1 MSSVF
6 ALATPATR
14 SALCVFRVSGPGC
27 LAAFDSMFTQALG
40 EPRKF
45 YQRSLMAGSTVI
57 DTVGV
62 IFFEG
67 PSSYTGED
75 SFEIYAHGGLAVMG
89 SIVDLFKSVG
99 FDEAGPGEFTKR
111 AFLNGKLSL
120 SEAESVV
127 DVINASSKEVLDI
140 SLNSLRGGF
149 SDEVFGFSKRLDSLR
164 KFVEGSIDF
173 SDEDYDFIKE
183 GGVVDDVSRLCADF
197 GGFVSKCFLAGE
209 TGLKKTV
216 LFIGPPNSGKSS
228 LFNRLLGFDRALV
241 SDVPGTTRDLIESEV
256 FYNNSSFK
264 VLDSAGIRETVDV
277 VESKGIELTVN
288 QIKDADVVVGVFDSV
303 DPLVLLEIKS
313 IASDKVFISVL
324 NKLDLGLKD
333 KDALFDVS
341 LSAKTGE
348 GVVELKKKISSA
360 SAVRG
365 LVDKEYFARNRH
377 IKLFNEGLGHLEA
390 AMVKLRS
397 GFDVELAAE
406 DLKLARISLDE
417 VVGVKTSD
425 SLLGDIFNDFCIG
438 K

>member
-27 LAAFDSMFTQALG
+27 LAAFDSIFTQALG

-45 YQRSLMAGSTVI
+45 YQRSLMAGSTAV

-277 VESKGIELTVN
+277 VESKGIELAVN
-288 QIKDADVVVGVFDSV
+288 QIKNADVVVGVFDSV

-348 GVVELKKKISSA
+348 GVIELKKKISSA

>member
-6 ALATPATR
+6 ALATPATK
-14 SALCVFRVSGPGC
+14 SALCVFRVSGSGC
-27 LAAFDSMFTQALG
+27 LDVFDSIFTKELN

-45 YQRSLMAGSTVI
+45 YQRSLVSGSTVI

-62 IFFEG
+62 VFFEG
-67 PSSYTGED
+67 SSSYTGED
-75 SFEIYAHGGLAVMG
+75 SFEVYAHGGLAVMG
-89 SIVDLFKSVG
+89 SIVDLFKQVG

-127 DVINASSKEVLDI
+127 DVINASSKEVLEI

-149 SDEVFGFSKRLDSLR
+149 SDEVFGFSKKLDALR

-197 GGFVSKCFLAGE
+197 GGFVNKCFLSGE
-209 TGLKKTV
+209 SGMKKVV
-216 LFIGPPNSGKSS
+216 LFVGPPNSGKSS
-228 LFNRLLGFDRALV
+228 LFNRLLGFERALV

-256 FYNNSSFK
+256 FYNNSSFR
-264 VLDSAGIRETVDV
+264 VLDSAGIRETDDV
-277 VESKGIELTVN
+277 IEGKGIELTVS
-288 QIKDADVVVGVFDSV
+288 QIESADVVVGVFDSV
-303 DPLVLLEIKS
+303 DPVALLEIKS
-313 IASDKVFISVL
+313 LVVDKVFISVL

-333 KDALFDVS
+333 EGSLFDVL

-348 GVVELKKKISSA
+348 GVVELKKLISS
-360 SAVRG
+360 SSVIGG
-365 LVDKEYFARNRH
+365 LVDKEYFARSRH
-377 IKLFNEGLGHLEA
+377 IKLFNEGLVYLEA
-390 AMVKLRS
+390 AVVKLRS
-397 GFDVELAAE
+397 GADVELAAE
-406 DLKLARISLDE
+406 DLRLARVALDE
-417 VVGVKTSD
+417 VVGAKTSD

>member
-45 YQRSLMAGSTVI
+45 YQRSLMAGSTVV

-277 VESKGIELTVN
+277 VESKGVELAVN
-288 QIKDADVVVGVFDSV
+288 QIKNADVVVGVFDSV

-313 IASDKVFISVL
+313 IASNKVFISVL

-333 KDALFDVS
+333 KGALFDVS

-360 SAVRG
+360 SSVRG
-365 LVDKEYFARNRH
+365 LVDKEYFARSRH

-390 AMVKLRS
+390 AVVKLRS

-406 DLKLARISLDE
+406 DLRLARVSLDE

>member
-27 LAAFDSMFTQALG
+27 LAAFDSIFTQALG

-45 YQRSLMAGSTVI
+45 YQRSLMAGSTVV

-89 SIVDLFKSVG
+89 SVVDLFKSVG
-99 FDEAGPGEFTKR
+99 FEEAGPGEFTKR

-149 SDEVFGFSKRLDSLR
+149 SDEVFGFSERLDSLR

-197 GGFVSKCFLAGE
+197 GGFVNKCFLAGE

-277 VESKGIELTVN
+277 VESKGIKLAVN
-288 QIKDADVVVGVFDSV
+288 QIKNADVVVGVFDSV

-313 IASDKVFISVL
+313 IASAKVFISVL

-333 KDALFDVS
+333 KGALFDVS

-365 LVDKEYFARNRH
+365 LVDKEYFARSRH

-390 AMVKLRS
+390 AMAKLRS
-397 GFDVELAAE
+397 GFDIELAAE
-406 DLKLARISLDE
+406 DLRLARISLDE

>member
-6 ALATPATR
+6 ALATPATK
-14 SALCVFRVSGPGC
+14 SALCVFRVSGSGC
-27 LAAFDSMFTQALG
+27 LDVFDSIFTKELN

-45 YQRSLMAGSTVI
+45 YQRSLVSGSTVI

-62 IFFEG
+62 VFFEG
-67 PSSYTGED
+67 SSSYTGED
-75 SFEIYAHGGLAVMG
+75 SFEVYAHGGLAVMG
-89 SIVDLFKSVG
+89 SIVDLFKQVG

-127 DVINASSKEVLDI
+127 DVINASSKEVLEI

-149 SDEVFGFSKRLDSLR
+149 SDEVFGFSKKLDALR

-197 GGFVSKCFLAGE
+197 GGFVNKCFLSGE
-209 TGLKKTV
+209 SGMKKVV
-216 LFIGPPNSGKSS
+216 LFVGPPNSGKSS
-228 LFNRLLGFDRALV
+228 LFNRLLGFERALV

-256 FYNNSSFK
+256 FYNNSSFR
-264 VLDSAGIRETVDV
+264 VLDSAGIRETDDV
-277 VESKGIELTVN
+277 IEGKGIELTVS
-288 QIKDADVVVGVFDSV
+288 QIESADVVVGVFDSV
-303 DPLVLLEIKS
+303 DPVALLEIKS
-313 IASDKVFISVL
+313 LVVDKVFIGVL

-333 KDALFDVS
+333 EGSLFDVL

-348 GVVELKKKISSA
+348 GVVELKKLISS
-360 SAVRG
+360 SSVIKG
-365 LVDKEYFARNRH
+365 LVDKEYFARSRH
-377 IKLFNEGLGHLEA
+377 IKLFNEGLVYLEA
-390 AMVKLRS
+390 AVVKLRS
-397 GFDVELAAE
+397 GADVELAAE
-406 DLKLARISLDE
+406 DLRLARVALDE
-417 VVGVKTSD
+417 VVGAKTSD

>member
-1 MSSVF
+1 
-6 ALATPATR
+6 
-14 SALCVFRVSGPGC
+14 
-27 LAAFDSMFTQALG
+27 MFTQALG

-45 YQRSLMAGSTVI
+45 YQRSLMAGSTVV

-277 VESKGIELTVN
+277 VESKGVELAVN
-288 QIKDADVVVGVFDSV
+288 QIKNADVVVGVFDSV

-333 KDALFDVS
+333 EGALFDVS

-406 DLKLARISLDE
+406 DLRLARISLDE

>member
-1 MSSVF
+1 
-6 ALATPATR
+6 
-14 SALCVFRVSGPGC
+14 
-27 LAAFDSMFTQALG
+27 
-40 EPRKF
+40 
-45 YQRSLMAGSTVI
+45 MAGSTVV

-127 DVINASSKEVLDI
+127 DVINASSREVLDI

-149 SDEVFGFSKRLDSLR
+149 SDEIFGFSKRLDSLR

-197 GGFVSKCFLAGE
+197 GGFVNKCFLAGE

-333 KDALFDVS
+333 KGALFDVS

>member
-27 LAAFDSMFTQALG
+27 LAAFDSIFTQALG

-45 YQRSLMAGSTVI
+45 YQRSLMAGSTVV

-127 DVINASSKEVLDI
+127 DVINASSREVLDI

-149 SDEVFGFSKRLDSLR
+149 SDEIFGFSKRFDSLR

-197 GGFVSKCFLAGE
+197 GGFVNKCFLAGE

-333 KDALFDVS
+333 KGALFDVS

>member
-45 YQRSLMAGSTVI
+45 YQRSLMAGSTVV

-197 GGFVSKCFLAGE
+197 GGFVNKCFLAGE

-277 VESKGIELTVN
+277 VESKGVELAVN
-288 QIKDADVVVGVFDSV
+288 QIKNADVVVGVFDSV

-333 KDALFDVS
+333 KGALFDVS

-365 LVDKEYFARNRH
+365 LVDKEYFARSRH

-390 AMVKLRS
+390 AVVKLRS

-406 DLKLARISLDE
+406 DLRLARISLDE

>member
-45 YQRSLMAGSTVI
+45 YQRSLMAGSTVV

-89 SIVDLFKSVG
+89 SIVDLFKSIG

-149 SDEVFGFSKRLDSLR
+149 SDEIFGFSKRLDSLR

-197 GGFVSKCFLAGE
+197 GGFVNKCFLAGE

-333 KDALFDVS
+333 KGALFDVS

-377 IKLFNEGLGHLEA
+377 IKLFNEGLGYLEA
-390 AMVKLRS
+390 AMIKLRS

>member
-27 LAAFDSMFTQALG
+27 LAAFDSIFTQALG

-45 YQRSLMAGSTVI
+45 YQRSLMAGSTVV

-149 SDEVFGFSKRLDSLR
+149 SDEIFGFSKRLDSLR

-277 VESKGIELTVN
+277 VESKGIELAVN
-288 QIKDADVVVGVFDSV
+288 QIKNADVVVGVFDSV

>member
-27 LAAFDSMFTQALG
+27 LAAFDSIFTQALG

-45 YQRSLMAGSTVI
+45 YQRSLMAGSTVV

-111 AFLNGKLSL
+111 AFLNGRLSL

-183 GGVVDDVSRLCADF
+183 GGVVDDISRLCADF
-197 GGFVSKCFLAGE
+197 GGFVNKCFLAGE

-277 VESKGIELTVN
+277 VESKGIKLAVN
-288 QIKDADVVVGVFDSV
+288 QIKNADVVVGVFDSV

-313 IASDKVFISVL
+313 IASDNVFISVL

-333 KDALFDVS
+333 KGALFDVS

-390 AMVKLRS
+390 AMIKLRS

>member
-6 ALATPATR
+6 ALATPATK
-14 SALCVFRVSGPGC
+14 SALCVFRVSGSGC
-27 LAAFDSMFTQALG
+27 LDVFDSIFTKELN

-45 YQRSLMAGSTVI
+45 YQRSLVSGSTVI

-62 IFFEG
+62 VFFEG
-67 PSSYTGED
+67 SSSYTGED
-75 SFEIYAHGGLAVMG
+75 SFEVYAHGGLAVMG
-89 SIVDLFKSVG
+89 SIVDLFKQVG

-127 DVINASSKEVLDI
+127 DVINASSKEVLEI

-149 SDEVFGFSKRLDSLR
+149 SDEVFGFSKKLDALR

-197 GGFVSKCFLAGE
+197 GGFVNKCFLSGE
-209 TGLKKTV
+209 SGMKKVV
-216 LFIGPPNSGKSS
+216 LFVGPPNSGKSS
-228 LFNRLLGFDRALV
+228 LFNRLLGFERALV

-256 FYNNSSFK
+256 FYNNSSFR
-264 VLDSAGIRETVDV
+264 VLDSAGIRETDDV
-277 VESKGIELTVN
+277 VEEKGIELTVS
-288 QIKDADVVVGVFDSV
+288 QIENADVVVGVFDSV
-303 DPLVLLEIKS
+303 DPVALLEIKS
-313 IASDKVFISVL
+313 LVVDKVFISVL
-324 NKLDLGLKD
+324 NKLDLGLKNEGS
-333 KDALFDVS
+333 LFDVL

-348 GVVELKKKISSA
+348 GVVELKKLISS
-360 SAVRG
+360 SSVIKG
-365 LVDKEYFARNRH
+365 LVDKEYFARSRH
-377 IKLFNEGLGHLEA
+377 IKLFNEGLVYLEA
-390 AMVKLRS
+390 AVVKLRS
-397 GFDVELAAE
+397 GADVELAAE
-406 DLKLARISLDE
+406 DLRLARVALDE
-417 VVGVKTSD
+417 VVGAKTSD

>member
-27 LAAFDSMFTQALG
+27 LAAFDSIFTQALG

-45 YQRSLMAGSTVI
+45 YQRSLMAGSTVV

-277 VESKGIELTVN
+277 VESKGVELAVN
-288 QIKDADVVVGVFDSV
+288 QIKNADVVVGVFDSV

-348 GVVELKKKISSA
+348 GVIELKKKISSA

-406 DLKLARISLDE
+406 DLRLARISLDE

>member
-1 MSSVF
+1 LSSVF
-6 ALATPATR
+6 ALATPATK
-14 SALCVFRVSGPGC
+14 SALCVFRVSGSGC
-27 LAAFDSMFTQALG
+27 LDVFDSIFTKELN

-45 YQRSLMAGSTVI
+45 YQRSLVSGSTVI

-62 IFFEG
+62 VFFEG
-67 PSSYTGED
+67 SSSYTGED
-75 SFEIYAHGGLAVMG
+75 SFEVYAHGGLAVMG
-89 SIVDLFKSVG
+89 SIVDLFKQVG

-127 DVINASSKEVLDI
+127 DVINASSKEVLEI

-149 SDEVFGFSKRLDSLR
+149 SDEVFGFSKKLDALR

-197 GGFVSKCFLAGE
+197 GGFVNKCFLSGE
-209 TGLKKTV
+209 SGMKKVV
-216 LFIGPPNSGKSS
+216 LFVGPPNSGKSS

-256 FYNNSSFK
+256 FYNNSSFR
-264 VLDSAGIRETVDV
+264 VLDSAGIRETDDV
-277 VESKGIELTVN
+277 IEEKGIELTVS
-288 QIKDADVVVGVFDSV
+288 QIESADVIVGVFDSV
-303 DPLVLLEIKS
+303 DPVALLEIKS
-313 IASDKVFISVL
+313 LVVDKVFISVL

-333 KDALFDVS
+333 EGSLFDVL

-348 GVVELKKKISSA
+348 GVVGLKKLISS
-360 SAVRG
+360 SSVTKG
-365 LVDKEYFARNRH
+365 LVDKEYFARSRH
-377 IKLFNEGLGHLEA
+377 IKLFNEGLVYLEA
-390 AMVKLRS
+390 AVVKLRS
-397 GFDVELAAE
+397 GADVELAAE
-406 DLKLARISLDE
+406 DLRLARVALDE
-417 VVGVKTSD
+417 VVGAKTSD

>member
-1 MSSVF
+1 LSSVF

-27 LAAFDSMFTQALG
+27 LAAFDSIFTQALG

-45 YQRSLMAGSTVI
+45 YQRSLMAGSTVV

-277 VESKGIELTVN
+277 VESKGIELAVN
-288 QIKDADVVVGVFDSV
+288 QIKNADVVVGVFDSV

-348 GVVELKKKISSA
+348 GVIELKKKISSA

-406 DLKLARISLDE
+406 DLRLARISLDE

>member
-1 MSSVF
+1 
-6 ALATPATR
+6 
-14 SALCVFRVSGPGC
+14 
-27 LAAFDSMFTQALG
+27 MFTQALG

-45 YQRSLMAGSTVI
+45 YQRSLMAGSTVV

-149 SDEVFGFSKRLDSLR
+149 SDEIFGFSKRLDSLR

-277 VESKGIELTVN
+277 VESKGIELAVN
-288 QIKDADVVVGVFDSV
+288 QIKNADVVVGVFDSV

-365 LVDKEYFARNRH
+365 LVDKEYFARSRH

-390 AMVKLRS
+390 AVVKLRS

-406 DLKLARISLDE
+406 DLRLARISLDE

>member
-6 ALATPATR
+6 ALATPATK
-14 SALCVFRVSGPGC
+14 SALCVFRVSGSGC
-27 LAAFDSMFTQALG
+27 LGVFDSIFTKELN

-45 YQRSLMAGSTVI
+45 YQRSLVSGSTVI

-62 IFFEG
+62 VFFEG
-67 PSSYTGED
+67 SSSYTGED
-75 SFEIYAHGGLAVMG
+75 SFEVYAHGGLAVMG
-89 SIVDLFKSVG
+89 SIVDLFKQVG

-127 DVINASSKEVLDI
+127 DVINASSKEVLEI

-149 SDEVFGFSKRLDSLR
+149 SDEVFGFSKRLDALR

-183 GGVVDDVSRLCADF
+183 GSVVDDVSRLCADF
-197 GGFVSKCFLAGE
+197 GGFVNKCFLSGE
-209 TGLKKTV
+209 SGMKKVV
-216 LFIGPPNSGKSS
+216 LFVGPPNSGKSS
-228 LFNRLLGFDRALV
+228 LFNRLLGFERALV
-241 SDVPGTTRDLIESEV
+241 SDIPGTTRDLIESEV
-256 FYNNSSFK
+256 FYNNSSFC
-264 VLDSAGIRETVDV
+264 VLDSAGIRETDDV
-277 VESKGIELTVN
+277 IEGKGIELTVS
-288 QIKDADVVVGVFDSV
+288 QIEDADVVVGVFDSV
-303 DPLVLLEIKS
+303 DPVALLEIKS
-313 IASDKVFISVL
+313 LVVDKVFISVL

-333 KDALFDVS
+333 EGLLFDVL

-348 GVVELKKKISSA
+348 GVVELKKLISSS
-360 SAVRG
+360 SAIKG
-365 LVDKEYFARNRH
+365 LGDKEYFARGRH
-377 IKLFNEGLGHLEA
+377 IKLFNEGLAFLEA

-397 GFDVELAAE
+397 GADVELAAE
-406 DLKLARISLDE
+406 DLKLARVALDE
-417 VVGVKTSD
+417 VVGAKTSD

>member
-27 LAAFDSMFTQALG
+27 LAAFDSIFTQALG

-45 YQRSLMAGSTVI
+45 YQRSLMAGSTVV

-277 VESKGIELTVN
+277 VESKGIELAVN
-288 QIKDADVVVGVFDSV
+288 QIKNADVVVGVFDSV

-333 KDALFDVS
+333 KGALFDVS

-365 LVDKEYFARNRH
+365 LVDKEYFARSRH

-390 AMVKLRS
+390 AVVKLRS

-406 DLKLARISLDE
+406 DLRLARISLDE

>member
-6 ALATPATR
+6 ALATPATK
-14 SALCVFRVSGPGC
+14 SALCVFRVSGSGC
-27 LAAFDSMFTQALG
+27 LDVFDSIFTKELN

-45 YQRSLMAGSTVI
+45 YQRSLVSGSTVI

-62 IFFEG
+62 VFFEG
-67 PSSYTGED
+67 SSSYTGED
-75 SFEIYAHGGLAVMG
+75 SFEVYAHGGLAVMG
-89 SIVDLFKSVG
+89 SIVDLFKQVG

-127 DVINASSKEVLDI
+127 DVINASSKEVLEI

-149 SDEVFGFSKRLDSLR
+149 SDEVFGFSKKLDALR

-197 GGFVSKCFLAGE
+197 GGFVNKCFLSGE
-209 TGLKKTV
+209 SGMKKVV
-216 LFIGPPNSGKSS
+216 LFVGPPNSGKSS
-228 LFNRLLGFDRALV
+228 LFNRLLGFERALV

-256 FYNNSSFK
+256 FYNNSSFR
-264 VLDSAGIRETVDV
+264 VLDSAGIRETDDV
-277 VESKGIELTVN
+277 IEGKGIELTVS
-288 QIKDADVVVGVFDSV
+288 QIESADVVVGVFDSV
-303 DPLVLLEIKS
+303 DPVALLEIKS
-313 IASDKVFISVL
+313 LVADKVFIGVL

-333 KDALFDVS
+333 EGSLFDVL

-348 GVVELKKKISSA
+348 GVVELKKLISS
-360 SAVRG
+360 SSVIKG
-365 LVDKEYFARNRH
+365 LVDKEYFARGRH
-377 IKLFNEGLGHLEA
+377 IKLFNEGLVYLEA
-390 AMVKLRS
+390 AVVKLRS
-397 GFDVELAAE
+397 GADVELAAE
-406 DLKLARISLDE
+406 DLRLARVALDE
-417 VVGVKTSD
+417 VVGAKTSD

>member
-45 YQRSLMAGSTVI
+45 YQRSLMAGSTVV

-197 GGFVSKCFLAGE
+197 GGFVNKCFLAGE

-333 KDALFDVS
+333 KGALFDVS

>member
-1 MSSVF
+1 M
-6 ALATPATR
+6 
-14 SALCVFRVSGPGC
+14 
-27 LAAFDSMFTQALG
+27 D
-40 EPRKF
+40 
-45 YQRSLMAGSTVI
+45 GSTVV

-89 SIVDLFKSVG
+89 SIVDLFKSIG

-149 SDEVFGFSKRLDSLR
+149 SDEIFGFSKRLDSLR

-277 VESKGIELTVN
+277 VENKGIELAVN
-288 QIKDADVVVGVFDSV
+288 QIKNADVVVGVFDSV

-333 KDALFDVS
+333 RGALFDVS

-348 GVVELKKKISSA
+348 GVIGLKKKISSA

-406 DLKLARISLDE
+406 DLRLARISLDE

>member
-45 YQRSLMAGSTVI
+45 YQRSLMAGSTVV

-149 SDEVFGFSKRLDSLR
+149 SDEIFGFSKRLDSLR

-333 KDALFDVS
+333 KGALFDVS

>member
-6 ALATPATR
+6 ALATPATK
-14 SALCVFRVSGPGC
+14 SALCVFRVSGSGC
-27 LAAFDSMFTQALG
+27 LDVFDSIFTKELN

-45 YQRSLMAGSTVI
+45 YQRSLVSGSTVI

-62 IFFEG
+62 VFFEG
-67 PSSYTGED
+67 SSSYTGED
-75 SFEIYAHGGLAVMG
+75 SFEVYAHGGLAVMG
-89 SIVDLFKSVG
+89 SIVDLFKQVG

-127 DVINASSKEVLDI
+127 DVINASSKEVLEI

-149 SDEVFGFSKRLDSLR
+149 SDEVFGFSKKLDALR

-197 GGFVSKCFLAGE
+197 GGFVNKCFLSGE
-209 TGLKKTV
+209 SGMKKVV
-216 LFIGPPNSGKSS
+216 LFVGPPNSGKSS
-228 LFNRLLGFDRALV
+228 LFNRLLGFERALV

-256 FYNNSSFK
+256 FYNNSSFR
-264 VLDSAGIRETVDV
+264 VLDSAGIRETDDV
-277 VESKGIELTVN
+277 IEEKGIELTVS
-288 QIKDADVVVGVFDSV
+288 QIESADVVVGVFDSV
-303 DPLVLLEIKS
+303 DPVALLEIKS
-313 IASDKVFISVL
+313 LVVDKVFISVL

-333 KDALFDVS
+333 EGSLFDVL

-348 GVVELKKKISSA
+348 GVVELKKLISS
-360 SAVRG
+360 SSVIKG
-365 LVDKEYFARNRH
+365 LVDKEYFARSRH
-377 IKLFNEGLGHLEA
+377 IKLFNEGLVYLEA
-390 AMVKLRS
+390 AVVKLRS
-397 GFDVELAAE
+397 GADVELAAE
-406 DLKLARISLDE
+406 DLRLARVALDE
-417 VVGVKTSD
+417 VVGAKTSD
-425 SLLGDIFNDFCIG
+425 SLLGDIFDDFCIG

>member
-27 LAAFDSMFTQALG
+27 LAAFDSIFTQALG

-45 YQRSLMAGSTVI
+45 YQRSLMAGSTVV

-111 AFLNGKLSL
+111 AFLNGRLSL

-197 GGFVSKCFLAGE
+197 GGFVNKCFLAGE

-277 VESKGIELTVN
+277 VESKGIELAVN
-288 QIKDADVVVGVFDSV
+288 QIKNADVVVGVFDSV

-313 IASDKVFISVL
+313 IASDNVFISVL

-333 KDALFDVS
+333 KGALFDVS

-406 DLKLARISLDE
+406 DLRLARISLDE

>member
-1 MSSVF
+1 M
-6 ALATPATR
+6 
-14 SALCVFRVSGPGC
+14 FRVSGPGC
-27 LAAFDSMFTQALG
+27 LAVFDSIFTQALG
-40 EPRKF
+40 EPRRF
-45 YQRSLMAGSTVI
+45 YQRSLMAESTVV

-197 GGFVSKCFLAGE
+197 GGFVNKCFLAGE
-209 TGLKKTV
+209 AGLKKTV

-333 KDALFDVS
+333 KGALFDVS

>member
-1 MSSVF
+1 
-6 ALATPATR
+6 
-14 SALCVFRVSGPGC
+14 VFRVSGPGC
-27 LAAFDSMFTQALG
+27 LAAFDSIFTQALG

-45 YQRSLMAGSTVI
+45 YQRSLMAGSTVV

-277 VESKGIELTVN
+277 VESKGIKLAVN
-288 QIKDADVVVGVFDSV
+288 QIKNADVVVGVFDSV

-333 KDALFDVS
+333 KGALFDVS

>member
-27 LAAFDSMFTQALG
+27 LAAFDSIFTQALG

-45 YQRSLMAGSTVI
+45 YQRSLMAGSTVV

-277 VESKGIELTVN
+277 VESKGIELAVN
-288 QIKDADVVVGVFDSV
+288 QIKNADVVVGVFDSV

-333 KDALFDVS
+333 KGALFDVS

-365 LVDKEYFARNRH
+365 LVDKEYFARSRH

-406 DLKLARISLDE
+406 DLRLARVSLDE

>member
-6 ALATPATR
+6 ALATPATK
-14 SALCVFRVSGPGC
+14 SALCVFRVSGSGC
-27 LAAFDSMFTQALG
+27 LDVFDSIFTKELN

-45 YQRSLMAGSTVI
+45 YQRSLVSGSTVI

-62 IFFEG
+62 VFFEG
-67 PSSYTGED
+67 SSSYTGED
-75 SFEIYAHGGLAVMG
+75 SFEVYAHGGLAVMG
-89 SIVDLFKSVG
+89 SIVDLFKQVG

-127 DVINASSKEVLDI
+127 DVINASSKEVLEI

-149 SDEVFGFSKRLDSLR
+149 SDEVFGFSKKLDALR

-197 GGFVSKCFLAGE
+197 GGFVNKCFLSGE
-209 TGLKKTV
+209 SGMKKVV
-216 LFIGPPNSGKSS
+216 LFVGPPNSGKSS
-228 LFNRLLGFDRALV
+228 LFNRLLGFERALV

-256 FYNNSSFK
+256 FYNNSSFR
-264 VLDSAGIRETVDV
+264 VLDSAGIRETDDV
-277 VESKGIELTVN
+277 IEEKGIELTVS
-288 QIKDADVVVGVFDSV
+288 QIESADVVVGVFDSV
-303 DPLVLLEIKS
+303 DPVALLEIKS
-313 IASDKVFISVL
+313 LVVDKVFISVL

-333 KDALFDVS
+333 EGSLFDVL

-348 GVVELKKKISSA
+348 GVVELKKLISS
-360 SAVRG
+360 SSVIKG
-365 LVDKEYFARNRH
+365 LVDKEYFARSRH
-377 IKLFNEGLGHLEA
+377 IKLFNEGLVYLEA
-390 AMVKLRS
+390 AVVKLRS
-397 GFDVELAAE
+397 GADVELAAE
-406 DLKLARISLDE
+406 DLRLARVALDE
-417 VVGVKTSD
+417 VVGAKTSD

>member
-27 LAAFDSMFTQALG
+27 LAAFDSIFTQALG

-45 YQRSLMAGSTVI
+45 YQRSLMAGSTVV

-99 FDEAGPGEFTKR
+99 FDEAGPGEFPKR
-111 AFLNGKLSL
+111 AFLNGRLSL

-197 GGFVSKCFLAGE
+197 GGFVNKCFLAGE

-264 VLDSAGIRETVDV
+264 ILDSAGIRETVDV

-313 IASDKVFISVL
+313 IASDNVFISVL

-333 KDALFDVS
+333 KGALFDVS

-365 LVDKEYFARNRH
+365 LVDKEYFARSRH

-390 AMVKLRS
+390 AMAKLRS
-397 GFDVELAAE
+397 GFDIELAAE
-406 DLKLARISLDE
+406 DLRLARISLDE

>member
-45 YQRSLMAGSTVI
+45 YQRSLMAGSTVV

-149 SDEVFGFSKRLDSLR
+149 SDEIFGFSKRLDSLR

-197 GGFVSKCFLAGE
+197 GGFVNKCFLAGE
-209 TGLKKTV
+209 AGLKKTV

-264 VLDSAGIRETVDV
+264 ILDSAGIRETVDV
-277 VESKGIELTVN
+277 VESKGIELAVN
-288 QIKDADVVVGVFDSV
+288 QIKNADVVVGVFDSV

-333 KDALFDVS
+333 KGALFDVS

>member
-27 LAAFDSMFTQALG
+27 LAAFDSIFTQALG

-45 YQRSLMAGSTVI
+45 YQRSLMAGSTVV

-149 SDEVFGFSKRLDSLR
+149 SDEIFGFSKRLDSLR

-197 GGFVSKCFLAGE
+197 GGFVNKCFLAGE

-333 KDALFDVS
+333 KGALFDVS

>member
-1 MSSVF
+1 
-6 ALATPATR
+6 
-14 SALCVFRVSGPGC
+14 
-27 LAAFDSMFTQALG
+27 
-40 EPRKF
+40 
-45 YQRSLMAGSTVI
+45 MAGSTVI

-277 VESKGIELTVN
+277 VESKGIGLAIN
-288 QIKDADVVVGVFDSV
+288 QIKNADVVVGVFDSV

-313 IASDKVFISVL
+313 IASDKVFVSVL

-365 LVDKEYFARNRH
+365 LVDKEYFARSRH

-406 DLKLARISLDE
+406 DLRLARISLDE

>member
-6 ALATPATR
+6 ALATPATK
-14 SALCVFRVSGPGC
+14 SALCVFRVSGSGC
-27 LAAFDSMFTQALG
+27 LDVFDSIFTKELN

-45 YQRSLMAGSTVI
+45 YQRSLVSGSTVI

-62 IFFEG
+62 VFFEG
-67 PSSYTGED
+67 SSSYTGED
-75 SFEIYAHGGLAVMG
+75 SFEVYAHGGLAVMG
-89 SIVDLFKSVG
+89 SIVDLFKQVG

-127 DVINASSKEVLDI
+127 DVINASSKEVLEI

-149 SDEVFGFSKRLDSLR
+149 SDEVFGFSKKLDALR

-197 GGFVSKCFLAGE
+197 GGFVNKCFLSGE
-209 TGLKKTV
+209 SGMKKVV
-216 LFIGPPNSGKSS
+216 LFVGPPNSGKSS
-228 LFNRLLGFDRALV
+228 LFNRLLGFERALV

-256 FYNNSSFK
+256 FYNNSSFR
-264 VLDSAGIRETVDV
+264 VLDSAGIRETDDV
-277 VESKGIELTVN
+277 IEGKGIELTVS
-288 QIKDADVVVGVFDSV
+288 QIESADVVVGVFDSV
-303 DPLVLLEIKS
+303 DPVALLEIKS
-313 IASDKVFISVL
+313 LVADKVFISVL

-333 KDALFDVS
+333 EGSLFDVL

-348 GVVELKKKISSA
+348 GVVELKKLISS
-360 SAVRG
+360 SSVIKG
-365 LVDKEYFARNRH
+365 LVDKEYFARSRH
-377 IKLFNEGLGHLEA
+377 IKLFNEGLVYLEA
-390 AMVKLRS
+390 AVVKLRS
-397 GFDVELAAE
+397 GADVELAAE
-406 DLKLARISLDE
+406 DLRLARVALDE
-417 VVGVKTSD
+417 VVGAKTSD

>member
-27 LAAFDSMFTQALG
+27 LAAFDSIFTQALG

-45 YQRSLMAGSTVI
+45 YQRSLMAGSTVV

-111 AFLNGKLSL
+111 AFLNGRLSL

-183 GGVVDDVSRLCADF
+183 GGVVDDISRLCADF
-197 GGFVSKCFLAGE
+197 GGFVNKCFLAGE

-277 VESKGIELTVN
+277 VESKGIELAVN
-288 QIKDADVVVGVFDSV
+288 QIKNADVVVGVFDSV

-313 IASDKVFISVL
+313 IASDNVFISVL

-333 KDALFDVS
+333 KGALFDVS

-390 AMVKLRS
+390 AMIKLRS